1 LALSPDDRTKSDE
14 ICVNR
19 LLTRISVFFEHRIG
33 VAVFDIYLCIRDG
46 HDLKFVVLAALICLL
61 SSLTALALLR
71 QAQSCAGKARLR
83 WCSMAGA
90 SAGFGIW
97 ATHFVAML
105 GYAPEIVTGFQ
116 PALTLASLAI
126 PIAALG
132 TAFAIALKGLNRPA
146 LLTASLVAA
155 GGIAA
160 MHYIGTQALE
170 LPAIITWKPGF
181 ILASIILAWLPLY
194 PALALVLEDRRLR
207 GLLAATGLLSASVV
221 ALHFTGMTG
230 LTLIPTRTAAPQLLI
245 SPREMAGAVTAVT
258 LLLIAISTI
267 SLIVS
272 RRTATALAMSERNFS
287 FLVRGISDCAIY
299 MLDLDGRVVN
309 WNAGAQRLKGYAETE
324 ALGLHV
330 SDFYT
335 PEDREA
341 ELDRMTLGKARS
353 ERRYYGEGWRVRRD
367 GTQFWAHVTMET
379 MLDDLGQPIGFAK
392 ITRDMSRF
400 KEAQDRIAEASRQR
414 DAALGHMH
422 QGLCLFDADER
433 LVLSNP
439 RYREMYGLAPDALKP
454 GMPLSEVIRLSSACR
469 FASDQIDARVETSQ
483 RAIRDNLASAAQSPI
498 LFEYPDGTVI
508 SIASRPMSDGGWVST
523 FDDITRQHESEAQIA
538 HMAMHDG
545 LTGLPNRTR
554 FNLWIDEMLDQAS
567 RHGKRLG
574 VTAIDLDRFKEIND
588 TYGHAYGDVVLAEL
602 ARRLQ
607 SVIGEDEIAARLGG
621 DEFGL
626 AKLFD
631 TDEQLAEFLA
641 RVSPCFDEPVR
652 HEKQDLSFGASL
664 GVAAY
669 PHDGT
674 DREALLNNADLAM
687 YRAKVQ
693 IGERICYY
701 EPSMDETAR
710 ARRQLANDLRLAIER
725 QELVLLYQPQCQLRS
740 GELSGYE
747 ALVRWHHPMQGLVS
761 PADFIPIAEESGA
774 ILQIGEWVL
783 TQACREAASW
793 HSDHRIAVNVSP
805 VQLVQQ
811 DLAPIVARV
820 LAETG
825 LSASRLELEI
835 TESAIITDKTRAL
848 NNLRQLKEL
857 GVAIAM
863 DDFGT
868 GYSSLDTL
876 HSFPFDKIKI
886 DKSFLLESDENEQA
900 RAIIRAVLALGQS
913 LRIPVLAEGVETQS
927 QFELLINEG
936 CEEAQGYFLGRPDR
950 APSSNPESPEMA
962 IEHREAEVA

>member
-1 LALSPDDRTKSDE
+1 
-14 ICVNR
+14 
-19 LLTRISVFFEHRIG
+19 VFN
-33 VAVFDIYLCIRDG
+33 IYLCIRDG
-46 HDLKFVVLAALICLL
+46 HDLKFVLLAALICLL

-71 QAQSCAGKARLR
+71 QAAGCTAEQLLGMRRR
-83 WCSMAGA
+83 WWALAGV

-105 GYAPEIVTGFQ
+105 GYAPGMVVGFE
-116 PALTLASLAI
+116 PGLTLASLVI
-126 PIAALG
+126 PVTALAMAFGLAAEARGRL
-132 TAFAIALKGLNRPA
+132 ALVL
-146 LLTASLVAA
+146 ASAVAA
-155 GGIAA
+155 AGIAA
-160 MHYIGTQALE
+160 MHYTGMLALE
-170 LPAIITWKPGF
+170 VPATMRWQTGF
-181 ILASIILAWLPLY
+181 IVTSVILAFLPLY
-194 PALALVLEDRRLR
+194 PAFSLALDGRRLR
-207 GLLAATGLLSASVV
+207 GLLAATGLLSLSVV
-221 ALHFTGMTG
+221 SLHFTGMTG
-230 LTLIPTRTAAPQLLI
+230 LTLIPTRMQVPEQLI
-245 SPREMAGAVTAVT
+245 SPREMAAAVTAVT
-258 LLLIAISTI
+258 FLLVAVSAISLAI
-267 SLIVS
+267 S
-272 RRTATALAMSERNFS
+272 RRTAAVVAISERNFS

-299 MLDLDGRVVN
+299 MLDLDGRVMN
-309 WNAGAQRLKGYAETE
+309 WNAGAQRLKGYPEAE

-330 SDFYT
+330 SSFYT

-341 ELDRMTLGKARS
+341 ALDRVALEAAANHG
-353 ERRYYGEGWRVRRD
+353 RYYGEGWRVRRD
-367 GTQFWAHVTMET
+367 GTRFWAHVTMEP
-379 MLDDLGQPIGFAK
+379 MLDEQGQPIGFAK

-422 QGLCLFDADER
+422 QGLCLFDADEK
-433 LVLSNP
+433 LVLCNP
-439 RYREMYGLAPDALKP
+439 RFLEMYGLAPDSLVP
-454 GMPLSEVIRLSSACR
+454 GMHLSEVIRRSSLGR
-469 FASDQIDARVETSQ
+469 FAPEVIAERVLLSQ
-483 RAIRDNLASAAQSPI
+483 RAILDNLAGPSSPPI
-498 LFEYPDGTVI
+498 LAEYPDGTVV
-508 SIASRPMSDGGWVST
+508 SIASRRMPEGGWVST

-554 FNLWIDEMLDQAS
+554 FNLWIDERLERAS
-567 RHGKRLG
+567 RIGKRLG

-588 TYGHAYGDVVLAEL
+588 TYGHSWGDVVLAEL
-602 ARRLQ
+602 AQRLQ

-621 DEFGL
+621 DEFGI

-631 TDEQLAEFLA
+631 TDEQLAEFLR
-641 RVSPCFDEPVR
+641 RVEHCFNMPVE
-652 HEKQDLSFGASL
+652 HEKQELSFGASL

-669 PHDGT
+669 PHDGA

-687 YRAKVQ
+687 YRAKAQ

-701 EPSMDETAR
+701 EPGMDETAR

-725 QELVLLYQPQCQLRS
+725 EELVLLYQPQCQLRS

-747 ALVRWHHPMQGLVS
+747 ALVRWHHPQRGLVS
-761 PADFIPIAEESGA
+761 PSEFIPIAEESGA
-774 ILQIGEWVL
+774 ILSIGEWVL
-783 TQACREAASW
+783 TQACREAVSW
-793 HSDHRIAVNVSP
+793 HSEHRIAVNVSP
-805 VQLVQQ
+805 IQLVQQ
-811 DLAPIVARV
+811 DLAPMVARI
-820 LAETG
+820 LIETG
-825 LSASRLELEI
+825 LPARRLELEI
-835 TESAIITDKTRAL
+835 TESAIITDKARAL

-913 LRIPVLAEGVETQS
+913 LRIPVLAEGVETAS
-927 QFELLINEG
+927 QFELLIREG

-950 APSSNPESPEMA
+950 APSLKPEPLRIPSAFLED
-962 IEHREAEVA
+962 EVA